1 MIEGGKI
8 RLLLMGWLVS
18 LRWGLIKA
26 EGFNLED
33 VGGKVENLKI
43 RNNIGYHFLRRVR
56 PITQEHFMSRRIDT
70 TALLQ
75 GVDSL
80 KLVAD
85 KLKHFCQDIPRQL
98 TRVKDL
104 EIKTSLGK
112 PKVATG
118 QYTFLNSVRSTT
130 FHEAK
135 ARCEALG
142 QQLPEIYS
150 SHSMGMLKTY
160 MQ

>member
-8 RLLLMGWLVS
+8 RLLLMGWLIS

-56 PITQEHFMSRRIDT
+56 PITQELFMSRRIDT

-104 EIKTSLGK
+104 EIKTSFGK
-112 PKVATG
+112 PQNG
-118 QYTFLNSVRSTT
+118 RRSVHIFEFS
-130 FHEAK
+130 
-135 ARCEALG
+135 
-142 QQLPEIYS
+142 
-150 SHSMGMLKTY
+150 
-160 MQ
+160 